1 MKIIIEN
8 WRRYLKEE
16 VDLQAAQQLI
26 DANPYL
32 KGKLMATPESI
43 IEGEGY
49 VLAVSEESLGHI
61 KDRHMDASAPG
72 SLFLPE
78 VDLGEVMR
86 SLLSMPPSEESG
98 GRVKW
103 LGVDAGM
110 PVGKMGVKLGDPE
123 EVAKMQ
129 DYKMPGG
136 RNEMVKLTS
145 GEREPTNEISLITAE
160 LGDLG
165 GKKLLSLITAF
176 PGGIEVNGKEM
187 PMDRNDFAAQGF
199 YFVVSQGDQ

>member
-32 KGKLMATPESI
+32 KGKLMATPENI